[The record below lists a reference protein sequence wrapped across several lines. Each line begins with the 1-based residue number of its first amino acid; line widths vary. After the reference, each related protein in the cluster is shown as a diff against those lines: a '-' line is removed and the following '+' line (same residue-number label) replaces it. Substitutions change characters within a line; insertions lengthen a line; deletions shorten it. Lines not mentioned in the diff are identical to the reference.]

1 MKKLFLLLAI
11 CCAAVACEKFEIP
24 DIEIDREIT
33 RSSMNG
39 YYQQVSHQFLK
50 YEDGK
55 AVELKLVPDSPP
67 WPISDTRYFVLDDM
81 FATPYLST
89 KFENITQAFI
99 NDRHSSPVDLQAL
112 KMTSGWNS
120 YMSDIHKLTNDTLIL
135 LEPVSEAIKRCK
147 DDKNYTRSYNVY
159 VRVSPSKDLLE
170 SFDNAMPMS
179 EYGSFWDNIFKKN

>member
-1 MKKLFLLLAI
+1 
-11 CCAAVACEKFEIP
+11 
-24 DIEIDREIT
+24 
-33 RSSMNG
+33 
-39 YYQQVSHQFLK
+39 
-50 YEDGK
+50 
-55 AVELKLVPDSPP
+55 
-67 WPISDTRYFVLDDM
+67 M

-120 YMSDIHKLTNDTLIL
+120 YMSDIHKLTYDTLIL

-179 EYGSFWDNIFKKN
+179 EYGSFWDNVFKNN